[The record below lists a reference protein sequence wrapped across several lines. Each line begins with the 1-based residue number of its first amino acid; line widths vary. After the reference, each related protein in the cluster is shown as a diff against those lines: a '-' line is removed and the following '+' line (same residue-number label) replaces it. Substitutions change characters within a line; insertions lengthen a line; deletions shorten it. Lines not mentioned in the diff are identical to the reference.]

1 MTNNTVQPKLENI
14 ELLQSLPQPIGV
26 FIDMGNLFFIQKKL
40 GFWVDFAKFK
50 NIFSDSTNLFY
61 FTAYN
66 PDNPK
71 ELAKMSKIKN
81 LGYKMITRKI
91 ELIAGK
97 HKGNLDV
104 EITWEMCENQDKFN
118 SFVLVSGDG
127 DFAFILDKLASKGKK
142 SVVVATNAMLN
153 KNLRRFKTIDVKN
166 IQGQIS
172 R

>member
-1 MTNNTVQPKLENI
+1 MTKKISSVENLNQI
-14 ELLQSLPQPIGV
+14 TNLPQPVGV

-40 GFWVDFAKFK
+40 NFWVDFFKFK
-50 NIFSDSTNLFY
+50 NLFPTDSGLFY
-61 FTAYN
+61 FTAFN
-66 PDNPK
+66 PVNPK
-71 ELAKMSKIKN
+71 EIAKMSKIKN

-104 EITWEMCENQDKFN
+104 EITWEMCQNQYKFN

-127 DFAFILDKLASKGKK
+127 DFAFILDKLTSKSKK
-142 SVVVATNAMLN
+142 CLTISTAAMCN
-153 KNLRRFKTIDVKN
+153 KNLRRFKFIDIADIKDK
-166 IQGQIS
+166 IC